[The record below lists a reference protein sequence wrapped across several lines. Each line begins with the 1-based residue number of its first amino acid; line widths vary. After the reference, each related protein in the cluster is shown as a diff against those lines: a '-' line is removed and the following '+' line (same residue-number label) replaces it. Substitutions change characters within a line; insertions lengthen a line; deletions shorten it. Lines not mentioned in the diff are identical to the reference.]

1 MVVAAGGEERDCATR
16 GGYAVN
22 AVRFPSRNLEGADKV
37 KIIATSVVTLFVA
50 ACVFA
55 QSSPDLH
62 FNGHT
67 LGETAETFFFTAT
80 TLDSKAKTKDYCK
93 ALLDDPIAMKRYEES
108 KSGANKKE
116 FLFSDVGGCQ
126 QVMAALRG
134 ERAPVG
140 ARLASELGKGRVLFV
155 GGKLFSLTLDTE
167 RPYANVVADMTKR
180 FGISG
185 HNYTRKV
192 GGGPGIEGMRWNVGR
207 VTALV
212 FKLPYHD
219 DASIYVGY
227 EDQPSDGSL

>member
-1 MVVAAGGEERDCATR
+1 MKT
-16 GGYAVN
+16 
-22 AVRFPSRNLEGADKV
+22 
-37 KIIATSVVTLFVA
+37 IATSVVTLLFA

-55 QSSPDLH
+55 QSSPDLR
-62 FNGHT
+62 FDGHL
-67 LGETAETFFFTAT
+67 LGETAETFFATAT

-93 ALLDDPIAMKRYEES
+93 TLLDDPSAMKKYEES
-108 KSGANKKE
+108 KTGSNKRD
-116 FLFSDVGGCQ
+116 FLLSDVGGCQ

-134 ERAPVG
+134 GRASVG

-155 GGKLFSLTLDTE
+155 GGKLFSFTLDTGL
-167 RPYANVVADMTKR
+167 PYANVVADMTKR

-185 HNYTRKV
+185 QNYTRKV
-192 GGGPGIEGMRWNVGR
+192 GGGPGIEGMRWNVDR

-227 EDQPSDGSL
+227 EDQPNNGNL